1 MAADRGT
8 ERAGSRVGAADRA
21 ATPSSADRLKKIK
34 VNFLKAEDLSDKTL
48 DMTDQTMDWQE
59 LTNLTRGQPFTV
71 ERVRLAG
78 SGVVIEGEF
87 ELPQLAQLNVEDQ
100 VFVTAFVRC
109 HGSIK
114 EMERIFGVSY
124 PTIKSRLNRI
134 TQMLDFV
141 ETDPAPSRAD
151 IIDRLRRGEITAQ
164 QALSEMEGRT

>member
-1 MAADRGT
+1 MT
-8 ERAGSRVGAADRA
+8 EQA
-21 ATPSSADRLKKIK
+21 
-34 VNFLKAEDLSDKTL
+34 
-48 DMTDQTMDWQE
+48 MDWQE
-59 LTNLTRGQPFTV
+59 LTSLTRGQPFVV
-71 ERVRLAG
+71 ERVRLV
-78 SGVVIEGEF
+78 SNGVAIEGEF
-87 ELPQLAQLNVEDQ
+87 EPPQLAQLNVDDQ

-134 TQMLDFV
+134 TQLLDFV

-164 QALSEMEGRT
+164 QALAELDGRP